1 MNRRHGFGRV
11 GKPGRVVRRGVTL
24 VELLVAMTILSVG
37 LMAIAG
43 VSGSITRSLGESRN
57 ETLAATA
64 AMARFE
70 RLAGSQCSSLTL
82 GSVSEISNRNVKE
95 RFIVTDAGNNT
106 RLIIDSVSWKT
117 RRGTRM
123 AAFTTLLPCR
133 PGA

>member
-1 MNRRHGFGRV
+1 MPVTARRTAGPRV
-11 GKPGRVVRRGVTL
+11 APARRGITL
-24 VELLVAMTILSVG
+24 IELLVAMSILSIG

-43 VSGSITRSLGESRN
+43 VSGSIARSLGESRG

-70 RLAGSQCSSLTL
+70 LVAGTACTSLTL
-82 GSVSEISNRNVKE
+82 ASPTDVTSRGITE
-95 RFIVTDAGNNT
+95 RYVILDNGNNT

-117 RRGTRM
+117 RRGTRR
-123 AAFTTLLPCR
+123 AAFTTILPCR

>member
-1 MNRRHGFGRV
+1 MNRARLNTLA
-11 GKPGRVVRRGVTL
+11 PRRGVTL
-24 VELLVAMTILSVG
+24 IELLVAMSILSIG

-43 VSGSITRSLGESRN
+43 VSGSITRSLGESRS

-70 RLAGSQCSSLTL
+70 KIAGTQCSSLTL
-82 GSVSEISNRNVKE
+82 NSATTSTSRNITEKY
-95 RFIVTDAGNNT
+95 IVTDNGNNT
-106 RLIIDSVSWKT
+106 RKVIDTVSWKT
-117 RRGTRM
+117 RRGTRV

>member
-1 MNRRHGFGRV
+1 MSRRRV
-11 GKPGRVVRRGVTL
+11 REVRRVRGARRGVTL
-24 VELLVAMTILSVG
+24 VELLVAMSILSVG
-37 LMAIAG
+37 LLAIAG

-70 RLAGSQCSSLTL
+70 KVAGTQCSSLALATPTT
-82 GSVSEISNRNVKE
+82 VANRNITEKYV
-95 RFIVTDAGNNT
+95 VTDAGNNT
-106 RLIIDSVSWKT
+106 RMIIDSVSWKT

>member
-1 MNRRHGFGRV
+1 MNRHRLEST
-11 GKPGRVVRRGVTL
+11 VRPRQGVTL
-24 VELLVAMTILSVG
+24 IELLVAMSILSIG

-70 RLAGSQCSSLTL
+70 LVAGSQCSSLVLNSATTTT
-82 GSVSEISNRNVKE
+82 NRNITEKY
-95 RFIVTDAGNNT
+95 IITDEGNNT
-106 RLIIDSVSWKT
+106 RRVTDTVRWIT
-117 RRGTRM
+117 RRGTRV

>member
-1 MNRRHGFGRV
+1 VNRTRLAPSAP
-11 GKPGRVVRRGVTL
+11 KARRGVTL
-24 VELLVAMTILSVG
+24 IELLIAMSILSIG

-70 RLAGSQCSSLTL
+70 KIAGTQCSSLTL
-82 GSVSEISNRNVKE
+82 NTTEEVTSRNVKE
-95 RFIVTDAGNNT
+95 RYRITDEGNNT
-106 RLIIDSVSWKT
+106 RRVVDTVSWVT
-117 RRGTRM
+117 RRGTRV

>member
-1 MNRRHGFGRV
+1 MTLNRRSAASDPSSRA
-11 GKPGRVVRRGVTL
+11 RRGVTL
-24 VELLVAMTILSVG
+24 IELLIAMTILSVG
-37 LMAIAG
+37 LMSIAG

-70 RLAGSQCSSLTL
+70 WIAGTQCSSITL
-82 GSVSEISNRNVKE
+82 NSSVTTTSRNITEKY
-95 RFIVTDAGNNT
+95 IVVSGGNNT
-106 RLIIDSVSWKT
+106 LLITDSVSWKT

>member
-1 MNRRHGFGRV
+1 MNRDRARHDGV
-11 GKPGRVVRRGVTL
+11 GPRARRGVTL
-24 VELLVAMTILSVG
+24 IELLVAMSILSIG

-70 RLAGSQCSSLTL
+70 KVAGTQCSSLTL
-82 GSVSEISNRNVKE
+82 GSVTEVTSRNVTE
-95 RFIVTDAGNNT
+95 RYIVTDEGNNT
-106 RLIIDSVSWKT
+106 RRIIDSVSWKT
-117 RRGTRM
+117 RRGTRV
-123 AAFTTLLPCR
+123 AAFTTLMPCR

>member
-1 MNRRHGFGRV
+1 MRLRARSAN
-11 GKPGRVVRRGVTL
+11 RRGVTL
-24 VELLVAMTILSVG
+24 IELLVAMSILSIG

-70 RLAGSQCSSLTL
+70 KFAGTQCSSIALNSATT
-82 GSVSEISNRNVKE
+82 ESNRNITEKYMV
-95 RFIVTDAGNNT
+95 VSNGNNT
-106 RLIIDSVSWKT
+106 LLITDTVSWVT
-117 RRGTRM
+117 RRGTRV
-123 AAFTTLLPCR
+123 AGFTTLLPCR

>member
-1 MNRRHGFGRV
+1 MKRKRISGA
-11 GKPGRVVRRGVTL
+11 RRGVTL
-24 VELLVAMTILSVG
+24 IELLVAMSIMSVG

-70 RLAGSQCSSLTL
+70 LVAGTQCTALSL
-82 GSVSEISNRNVKE
+82 GSVVEVNARNIKE
-95 RFIVTDAGNNT
+95 RYVITDAGNNT
-106 RLIIDSVSWKT
+106 RRVIDTVTWTT
-117 RRGTRM
+117 RRGTRL
-123 AAFTTLLPCR
+123 AAFTTLFPCR

>member
-1 MNRRHGFGRV
+1 MGPRA
-11 GKPGRVVRRGVTL
+11 RRGVTL
-24 VELLVAMTILSVG
+24 IELLVAMSILSIG

-70 RLAGSQCSSLTL
+70 KVAGTQCSSLTL
-82 GSVSEISNRNVKE
+82 GSVTEVTSRNVTE
-95 RFIVTDAGNNT
+95 RYIVTDEGNNT
-106 RLIIDSVSWKT
+106 RRIIDSVSWKT
-117 RRGTRM
+117 RRGTRV
-123 AAFTTLLPCR
+123 AAFTTLMPCR

>member
-1 MNRRHGFGRV
+1 MPVNRSRLEPRV
-11 GKPGRVVRRGVTL
+11 RKARRGVTL
-24 VELLVAMTILSVG
+24 IELLIAMSILSIG

-70 RLAGSQCSSLTL
+70 SIAGTQCSSLTL
-82 GSVSEISNRNVKE
+82 NTTVEVTARNVTE
-95 RFIVTDAGNNT
+95 RYRITDEGNNT
-106 RLIIDSVSWKT
+106 RRIVDTVTWKT
-117 RRGTRM
+117 RRGTRL

>member
-1 MNRRHGFGRV
+1 MSRNRVHG
-11 GKPGRVVRRGVTL
+11 VVRDGGDRRGVTL
-24 VELLVAMTILSVG
+24 VELLVAMSILSIG

-43 VSGSITRSLGESRN
+43 VSGSITRSLGESRS

-70 RLAGSQCSSLTL
+70 KVAGTQCSSLTL
-82 GSVSEISNRNVKE
+82 SSPTTESNRNITETYV
-95 RFIVTDAGNNT
+95 VTDEGNNT
-106 RLIIDSVSWKT
+106 RRIVDSVSWKT

>member
-1 MNRRHGFGRV
+1 MTLRHRMTATP
-11 GKPGRVVRRGVTL
+11 KARRGVTL
-24 VELLVAMTILSVG
+24 IELLIAMSILSIG

-70 RLAGSQCSSLTL
+70 RIAGTQCSSLTL
-82 GSVSEISNRNVKE
+82 NSPVTVTSRNITETWV
-95 RFIVTDAGNNT
+95 VTSSGNNT
-106 RLIIDSVSWKT
+106 LLITDTVTWVT
-117 RRGTRM
+117 RRGTRL
-123 AAFTTLLPCR
+123 AAFTSLLPCR

>member
-1 MNRRHGFGRV
+1 MTGSRLRKRNDGGN
-11 GKPGRVVRRGVTL
+11 RRGVTL
-24 VELLVAMTILSVG
+24 VELLVAMSILSIG

-43 VSGSITRSLGESRN
+43 VSGSITRSLGESRS

-70 RLAGSQCSSLTL
+70 KVAGTQCSSLTL
-82 GSVSEISNRNVKE
+82 STPATESSRNITETYVVVDE
-95 RFIVTDAGNNT
+95 GNNT
-106 RLIIDSVSWKT
+106 RRVIDSVSWTT
-117 RRGTRM
+117 RRGTRV

>member
-1 MNRRHGFGRV
+1 MSWRV
-11 GKPGRVVRRGVTL
+11 RKHAGHATGARRGVTL
-24 VELLVAMTILSVG
+24 IELLIAMTILSIG

-70 RLAGSQCSSLTL
+70 KVAGTQCSSLTL
-82 GSVSEISNRNVKE
+82 NTSTTVTNRNITE
-95 RFIVTDAGNNT
+95 TWIVVANGNNT
-106 RLIIDSVSWKT
+106 LLVTDSVSWIT

>member
-1 MNRRHGFGRV
+1 VIARARPTNIASRA
-11 GKPGRVVRRGVTL
+11 RRGVTL
-24 VELLVAMTILSVG
+24 IELLVAMSILSIG

-43 VSGSITRSLGESRN
+43 VSGSITRSLGESRS

-70 RLAGSQCSSLTL
+70 LIAGMQCSSLTL
-82 GSVSEISNRNVKE
+82 NSAVSTTSRH
-95 RFIVTDAGNNT
+95 VTEKYIIIDEGNNT
-106 RLIIDSVSWKT
+106 RRIIDTVSWTT
-117 RRGTRM
+117 RRGTRV

>member
-1 MNRRHGFGRV
+1 MPVNRSSVRTPVPRA
-11 GKPGRVVRRGVTL
+11 RRGVTL
-24 VELLVAMTILSVG
+24 IELLIAMSILSIG

-70 RLAGSQCSSLTL
+70 MIAGLQCSALTL
-82 GSVSEISNRNVKE
+82 NTTTEVISRNVKE
-95 RFIVTDAGNNT
+95 RYRITDEGNNT
-106 RLIIDSVSWKT
+106 RRIVDTVSWVT
-117 RRGTRM
+117 RRGTRV

>member
-1 MNRRHGFGRV
+1 MNRRRV
-11 GKPGRVVRRGVTL
+11 WLKEPRVAGDRRGVTL
-24 VELLVAMTILSVG
+24 VELLVAMSILSIG

-70 RLAGSQCSSLTL
+70 KIAGTQCSSLTL
-82 GSVSEISNRNVKE
+82 NSITEVSNRNIKE
-95 RFIVTDAGNNT
+95 RYVVTDAGNNT
-106 RLIIDSVSWKT
+106 RLLIDSVSWIT

>member
-1 MNRRHGFGRV
+1 MSRRTCRA
-11 GKPGRVVRRGVTL
+11 RSLRERRGITL
-24 VELLVAMTILSVG
+24 IELLVAMSILSIG

-64 AMARFE
+64 AQARFE
-70 RLAGSQCSSLTL
+70 RIAGTQCSSLSL
-82 GSVSEISNRNVKE
+82 GSVTQESNRNITE
-95 RFIVTDAGNNT
+95 RYIVIDEGNNT
-106 RLIIDSVSWKT
+106 RRVIDSVSWVT
-117 RRGTRM
+117 RRGTRL